1 MRTLKYGENDDVS
14 KNVLATAIALKKNF
28 FFFKLHFKMY
38 CCALLRVK
46 IIRIGFRS
54 IRSGKKMALIKSHY

>member
-14 KNVLATAIALKKNF
+14 KNVLATAIALKKIF
-28 FFFKLHFKMY
+28 FLKLHFKMY